1 MLSDVSC
8 LGVGWGSNGVKW
20 GRGLVVPCPLS
31 HGVGAGAGTLNSK
44 VQCIMGDGHM
54 GLPPSLDRQTYTYE
68 NITFDTP
75 LVGGN
80 YIGRLSAFLGLS

>member
-8 LGVGWGSNGVKW
+8 QADGWGSNGVKW
-20 GRGLVVPCPLS
+20 GRGLVAPCPMS
-31 HGVGAGAGTLNSK
+31 HGAGAGTLNSE

-54 GLPPSLDRQTYTYE
+54 GLPLSLDRQKYTYE
-68 NITFDTP
+68 NVTFDTP

-80 YIGRLSAFLGLS
+80 YIGRLFAFLGLS